1 MNHGNNSKNNAK
13 YEQKVATALMKT
25 YNKYKKQY
33 AKNPDKMRQVLA
45 ETVDNN
51 KLQLYEGKIAILGNA
66 HEVHSAWS
74 IFKDKAASGVISNAA
89 RGIIYKID
97 KIK

>member
-1 MNHGNNSKNNAK
+1 MN
-13 YEQKVATALMKT
+13 T

-33 AKNPDKMRQVLA
+33 AKDPDKMRQVLA
-45 ETVDNN
+45 ETADNI
-51 KLQLYEGKIAILGNA
+51 KHQLYEGKIAILGDA

-74 IFKDKAASGVISNAA
+74 IFKDKAASDVISNAA
-89 RGIIYKID
+89 RGMINKIE